1 MGPDLPLI
9 AATARKTIVAMQGF
23 GASKPIALAATRR
36 RNRRVA
42 LPVVLGLIL
51 LVLVL
56 VPIVLM
62 FIGAVRTGTFV
73 DPRAGFSL
81 RTVLSVY
88 TTWPYLHTLGISIAA
103 SLLVSFLSTAAG
115 VALAWLVARTDI
127 PAKGWTEN
135 AIIAPLYLSP
145 FVGALAWLVLGS
157 PNAGLVNGL
166 ARAVFGVDGPVINVM
181 TAEGVILVMA
191 LYNVPYAYMT
201 VSAALKGMDPSM
213 EEASYLNGANVVRT
227 ALRITLP
234 VVRPAIISAF
244 FFVFVLTIG
253 TFSIPAALGGT
264 RAMPFLAVDIY
275 RAVATYPI
283 DYARAAAIGTM
294 LFWISLV
301 GVTFYRFASRVAA
314 RFVTVTARGYRMRV
328 VRLRGWRAPAL
339 AFVVAYVFLAIL
351 LPYSALLYVA
361 FTSFTSASILKASFT
376 LANFWSVAGSLAVRQ
391 AFLNTLLIS
400 VLAPTFCVILG
411 LVLAYAIRRLRI
423 TGGFALDYVA
433 MFPIAVPGIVFG
445 TGIFWTYLMTPAYG
459 TIWVLV
465 IAFVASYIPFA
476 YRMIDTSIIQ
486 IDKSLEEA
494 SAVCSASH
502 WRTLWQITFKLVRPG
517 ILSAWILVFIF
528 SVREISAA
536 ILLASPSNKVLSVMS
551 WDYLEFGNVQNAA
564 VIGLLQTAILLLGIL
579 VGRYV
584 LRVKLSQAV

>member
-1 MGPDLPLI
+1 MQSV
-9 AATARKTIVAMQGF
+9 TALNPARRT
-23 GASKPIALAATRR
+23 ATRR

-42 LPVVLGLIL
+42 LPLVLGLML
-51 LVLVL
+51 AVLVL
-56 VPIVLM
+56 IPIALM
-62 FIGAVRTGTFV
+62 FVGAVRTGTFV
-73 DPRAGFSL
+73 DPRAEFSL
-81 RTVLSVY
+81 KSVFIVY
-88 TTWPYLHTLGISIAA
+88 STWPYIKTLGVSIGA
-103 SLLVSFLSTAAG
+103 SLLVSFISTAVG
-115 VALAWLVARTDI
+115 VALAWLIARTDI
-127 PAKGWTEN
+127 PARAWTEN

-157 PNAGLVNGL
+157 PNAGLLNGF
-166 ARAVFGVDGPVINVM
+166 ARDVLGIQGPVIDVM
-181 TAEGVILVMA
+181 TARGVILVMA

-213 EEASYLNGANVVRT
+213 EEASYLNGAGILRT
-227 ALRITLP
+227 ALRITFP
-234 VVRPAIISAF
+234 VVRPAVVSAF

-264 RAMPFLAVDIY
+264 GTMPFLAVDIY
-275 RAVATYPI
+275 RAVATYPL

-301 GVTFYRFASRVAA
+301 GVTLYRFASHAAA

-328 VRLRGWRAPAL
+328 IRLRAWRVPAL
-339 AFVVAYVFLAIL
+339 ALVVAYVVLAIL
-351 LPYSALLYVA
+351 LPYCALIYVA
-361 FTSFTSASILKASFT
+361 FTSYTSASILEAKFT
-376 LANFWSVAGSLAVRQ
+376 LANFWSVAGSVAVRQ
-391 AFLNTLLIS
+391 AFGNTLIVS
-400 VLAPTFCVILG
+400 VLVPTFCVGLG
-411 LVLAYAIRRLRI
+411 LVLAYATRRLKVVGRSV
-423 TGGFALDYVA
+423 LDYVA

-459 TIWVLV
+459 TIWILV

-486 IDKSLEEA
+486 IDKALEEA
-494 SAVCSASH
+494 SAVCGASH
-502 WRTLWQITFKLVRPG
+502 WRTLRQITFKLVRPG
-517 ILSAWILVFIF
+517 VLSAWILVFIF

-564 VIGLLQTAILLLGIL
+564 VIGLLQTVILLSGIL

-584 LRVKLSQAV
+584 LRVKLSQAQ

>member
-1 MGPDLPLI
+1 MQSV
-9 AATARKTIVAMQGF
+9 TALNPARRT
-23 GASKPIALAATRR
+23 ATRR

-42 LPVVLGLIL
+42 LPLVLGLML
-51 LVLVL
+51 AVLVL
-56 VPIVLM
+56 IPIALM
-62 FIGAVRTGTFV
+62 FVGAVRTGTFV
-73 DPRAGFSL
+73 DPRAEFSL
-81 RTVLSVY
+81 KSIFIVY
-88 TTWPYLHTLGISIAA
+88 STWPYIKTLGVSIGA
-103 SLLVSFLSTAAG
+103 SLLVSFISTAVG
-115 VALAWLVARTDI
+115 VALAWLIARTDI
-127 PAKGWTEN
+127 PARAWTEN

-157 PNAGLVNGL
+157 PNAGLLNGF
-166 ARAVFGVDGPVINVM
+166 ARDVLGIQGPVIDVM
-181 TAEGVILVMA
+181 TAKGVILVMA

-213 EEASYLNGANVVRT
+213 EEASYLNGAGILRT
-227 ALRITLP
+227 ALRITFP
-234 VVRPAIISAF
+234 VVRPAVVSAF

-264 RAMPFLAVDIY
+264 GTMPFLAVDIY
-275 RAVATYPI
+275 RAVATYPL

-301 GVTFYRFASRVAA
+301 GVTLYRFASHAAA

-328 VRLRGWRAPAL
+328 IRLRAWRIPAL
-339 AFVVAYVFLAIL
+339 ALVVAYVVLAIL
-351 LPYSALLYVA
+351 LPYCALIYVA
-361 FTSFTSASILKASFT
+361 FTSYTSASILEAKFT
-376 LANFWSVAGSLAVRQ
+376 LANFWSVAGSVAVRQ
-391 AFLNTLLIS
+391 AFGNTLIVS
-400 VLAPTFCVILG
+400 VLVPTFCVGLG
-411 LVLAYAIRRLRI
+411 LVLAYATRRLKVVGRSV
-423 TGGFALDYVA
+423 LDYVA

-459 TIWVLV
+459 TIWILV

-486 IDKSLEEA
+486 IDKALEEA
-494 SAVCSASH
+494 SAVCGASH
-502 WRTLWQITFKLVRPG
+502 WRTLRQITFKLVRPG
-517 ILSAWILVFIF
+517 VLSAWILVFIF

-564 VIGLLQTAILLLGIL
+564 VIGLLQTVILLSGIL

-584 LRVKLSQAV
+584 LRVKLSQAQ